1 MGTTRKRKQQRKP
14 VVPIGVHYIK
24 IDDDYYLYKKYG
36 KLIIAKDPFYITDDL
51 DELMDEI
58 SNSIKKWKFKPKLAE
73 LKKFYDQHNIN
84 ETNNEETDIFKDYFG
99 K

>member
-1 MGTTRKRKQQRKP
+1 MGTSRKRKPQNKP
-14 VVPIGVHYIK
+14 VVPIGVHYTK
-24 IDDDYYLYKKYG
+24 VDDDYYLYKKYG
-36 KLIIAKDPFYITDDL
+36 KLVIAKDPFYITDDL

-73 LKKFYDQHNIN
+73 IKKFYDKHNIN
-84 ETNNEETDIFKDYFG
+84 EQQNEETDIFKDYFS